1 MPRHFTAWK
10 KAFIRRNGREPSYND
25 LYGTEEY
32 YKIKQD
38 LLQEQGCVC
47 CYCEKRINL
56 NDCNI
61 EHFMPRN
68 PDRNVLTE
76 EECDICRNAQLD
88 YENLFA
94 SCLGEKS
101 CLADHCNSHKGN
113 WYDFRYC
120 ISPLSDQIEG
130 IFGFRLNGK
139 IFAVDNNSSAEQMKN
154 HLHLDSYVL
163 REQRKQSY
171 YTVLELE
178 FADVELLDQDDY
190 IADTIGYY
198 SEKDENGKYTPFCS
212 MITYC
217 LEHYL

>member
-1 MPRHFTAWK
+1 M
-10 KAFIRRNGREPSYND
+10 
-25 LYGTEEY
+25 
-32 YKIKQD
+32 
-38 LLQEQGCVC
+38 
-47 CYCEKRINL
+47 
-56 NDCNI
+56 
-61 EHFMPRN
+61 
-68 PDRNVLTE
+68 TE

-101 CLADHCNSHKGN
+101 GISDHCNSHKGN

-178 FADVELLDQDDY
+178 FADVDVGYQD
-190 IADTIGYY
+190 I
-198 SEKDENGKYTPFCS
+198 
-212 MITYC
+212 
-217 LEHYL
+217 

>member
-1 MPRHFTAWK
+1 MKTCLPRAW
-10 KAFIRRNGREPSYND
+10 A
-25 LYGTEEY
+25 
-32 YKIKQD
+32 
-38 LLQEQGCVC
+38 
-47 CYCEKRINL
+47 
-56 NDCNI
+56 
-61 EHFMPRN
+61 RN
-68 PDRNVLTE
+68 PVFQTTAIPIKE
-76 EECDICRNAQLD
+76 TGMISGI
-88 YENLFA
+88 A
-94 SCLGEKS
+94 SHLCPIKS
-101 CLADHCNSHKGN
+101 KEYSV
-113 WYDFRYC
+113 F
-120 ISPLSDQIEG
+120 
-130 IFGFRLNGK
+130 
-139 IFAVDNNSSAEQMKN
+139 DNNSSAEQMKN